1 MSGSHKE
8 FPKKAVSIQLG
19 LAALVGIGFLAAD
32 KPAAHA
38 SADKVAKPIVVA
50 AAKVLAPIGKVEV
63 KEASMASAARS
74 GEEIY
79 GSTCGVCH
87 DNGVAGAPK
96 LDDKGTWE
104 TRLDGG
110 FTGLVASAIKGKGGM
125 PARGGDPDIT
135 DSEMELVVSHMIK
148 KAGIELVARS
158 ANTTS
163 AAPAVSEKQALAVK
177 ADVAP
182 KTETVVAKVEE
193 TKDAVVEKA
202 EEIVTPVTETVEK
215 VAIKV
220 EEKVETVAEVVEE
233 KVETMTNAVEEKV
246 ETVVAKTEAMKTEAV
261 TAVAAATET
270 VDHSAG
276 EAIYKSSCFAC
287 HDSGVAGSPKIG
299 DKAAWTARIATGTE
313 SLYEAAIKG
322 KGAMPGKGGNM
333 SIADADVKAAVDY
346 MVSESK

>member
-38 SADKVAKPIVVA
+38 SAEKVAKPIVVA

-63 KEASMASAARS
+63 KEASMVSAARS

-96 LDDKGTWE
+96 LDDKASWE
-104 TRLDGG
+104 TRLTGG
-110 FTGLVASAIKGKGGM
+110 YAALVTSAINGKGGM
-125 PARGGDPDIT
+125 PARGGNPDIT
-135 DSEMELVVSHMIK
+135 DSEMELVVGHMIK
-148 KAGIELVARS
+148 KAGIDLVARS
-158 ANTTS
+158 SNSATAATTS
-163 AAPAVSEKQALAVK
+163 EDKPAMAVK
-177 ADVAP
+177 TEVAP
-182 KTETVVAKVEE
+182 IANEAASMT
-193 TKDAVVEKA
+193 TK
-202 EEIVTPVTETVEK
+202 VEK
-215 VAIKV
+215 VATQI
-220 EEKVETVAEVVEE
+220 EEKVEVVTDAVEKKIEVAKEVVEE
-233 KVETMTNAVEEKV
+233 KVES
-246 ETVVAKTEAMKTEAV
+246 VVAKTEEVKTETV
-261 TAVAAATET
+261 PAVAAATKTE
-270 VDHSAG
+270 DHSAG
-276 EAIYKSSCFAC
+276 EAVYKSSCFAC

-299 DKAAWTARIATGTE
+299 DKAAWTVRIATGSD

-333 SIADADVKAAVDY
+333 SIPDADVKAAVDY
-346 MVSESK
+346 MVSESM